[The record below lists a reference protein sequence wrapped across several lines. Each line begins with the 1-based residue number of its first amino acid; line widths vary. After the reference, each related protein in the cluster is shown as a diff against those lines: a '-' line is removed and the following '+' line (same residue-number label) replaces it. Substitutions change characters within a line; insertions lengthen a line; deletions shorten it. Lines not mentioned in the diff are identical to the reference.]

1 MINYIVLFVFIW
13 LYMIVYYCIWLYIIK
28 YDCILLYI
36 ITYEKQDMETH
47 LKLIPF
53 DNKPFWVWFH
63 VT

>member
-1 MINYIVLFVFIW
+1 MII
-13 LYMIVYYCIWLYIIK
+13 
-28 YDCILLYI
+28 YI

-47 LKLIPF
+47 LKLIPV